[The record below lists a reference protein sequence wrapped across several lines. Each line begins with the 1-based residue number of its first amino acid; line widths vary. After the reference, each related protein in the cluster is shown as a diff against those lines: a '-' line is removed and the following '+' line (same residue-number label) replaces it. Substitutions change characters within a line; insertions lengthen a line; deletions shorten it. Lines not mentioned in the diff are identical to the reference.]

1 MQAVH
6 VNHLLRSEAAEEANY
21 VDKLCKLLMVNLI
34 TVEKPVEKLARVW
47 KKSLEEAGR
56 EVRYQAFREAAR
68 TKENGRFRSKIAVA
82 HHMDDEA
89 ETVLFRLFRG
99 TGPMGLGGMKPKQND
114 IIRPLLFA
122 RKSQILAFLDE
133 NNIEYRLDKSN
144 QDNAFSRNKIRNQ
157 ILPLSKEIN
166 PGAIAHIASSARQL
180 QTLADYIDK
189 QAEQALARCI
199 VSGDRAI
206 VLSAKRFLQEDAAL
220 HPYILR
226 HALAKLGKKEPRSG
240 LAADNPPLANLSQIH
255 LLSLEKFFSSPSG
268 SSLSLPQGI
277 KAVKEYDLVTFFI
290 SEMQKEGNTIRN
302 KQASKMGKGSNI
314 LWNEPASETGKK
326 VNTLRNK
333 TVSGMDENQADFP
346 TATEAFPVVAE
357 VDFSAMLFQG
367 KLSLDLQENPFK
379 NGEPILDIQY
389 KKFLDYDKIDKFP
402 VLRTRKAGDYLFVD
416 GKDGSLHKK
425 SLKRYFTDAKI
436 PLSLRERIPLLCDGS
451 HVLWVV
457 GYRISAAVKIS
468 ASTNKVLVA
477 TWGEISNL

>member
-1 MQAVH
+1 MRAGGRTISDLYQQFLKFVRTEGLIREGDFITAGISGGPDSVCLLFMLVKLRETLPFSLQAVH
-6 VNHLLRSEAAEEANY
+6 VNHLLRSEAVEEANY

-34 TVEKPVEKLARVW
+34 TVEKPVEKLARMW

-68 TKENGRFRSKIAVA
+68 AKENSCFRSRIAVA

-99 TGPMGLGGMKPKQND
+99 TGPMGLGGMKSEQND

-144 QDNAFSRNKIRNQ
+144 QDNSFSRNKIRNQ
-157 ILPLSKEIN
+157 ILPLSEEIN
-166 PGAIAHIASSARQL
+166 PGAVAHIASTARQL

-226 HALAKLGKKEPRSG
+226 HALAKLGKQESRAG
-240 LAADNPPLANLSQIH
+240 LAADNPPPANLSQIH
-255 LLSLEKFFSSPSG
+255 LLSLEKLFFSASG

-277 KAVKEYDLVTFFI
+277 KAVKEYDLVTLFI
-290 SEMQKEGNTIRN
+290 
-302 KQASKMGKGSNI
+302 
-314 LWNEPASETGKK
+314 PET
-326 VNTLRNK
+326 V
-333 TVSGMDENQADFP
+333 
-346 TATEAFPVVAE
+346 
-357 VDFSAMLFQG
+357 FSATLFPG

-379 NGEPILDIQY
+379 NGELILDIQY

-425 SLKRYFTDAKI
+425 SLKRYFIDAKI

-457 GYRISAAVKIS
+457 GYRISTAVKIS
-468 ASTNKVLVA
+468 ASTSKVLIA
-477 TWGEISNL
+477 TWREISNL